1 MDTKVWRAVGKYK
14 KNKRTFTFTKELIA
28 LKESHARERIFSE
41 LGSRHRVK
49 RRSIEISEI
58 VEIKPED
65 VVSLKLRTILGV
77 ESVIG

>member
-28 LKESHARERIFSE
+28 LKESHAIERIFSE

-49 RRSIEISEI
+49 RRSIEISEL

>member
-1 MDTKVWRAVGKYK
+1 MDTKVWRAVGKYR

-49 RRSIEISEI
+49 RRSIEISEV
-58 VEIKPED
+58 VEIKPEE

>member
-1 MDTKVWRAVGKYK
+1 MDTKVWRAVGKYR

-28 LKESHARERIFSE
+28 LKESHARERIFSD

-49 RRSIEISEI
+49 RRDIEISKVI
-58 VEIKPED
+58 EIKPEE

-77 ESVIG
+77 ESVIK

>member
-28 LKESHARERIFSE
+28 LKESHARERILSE

-49 RRSIEISEI
+49 RRSIEISEV
-58 VEIKPED
+58 VEIKPEEL
-65 VVSLKLRTILGV
+65 VSLKLRTILGV

>member
-49 RRSIEISEI
+49 RRSIEISEV
-58 VEIKPED
+58 VEIKPEE

>member
-28 LKESHARERIFSE
+28 LKESHARERVLSN

-49 RRSIEISEI
+49 RRNIEISEI
-58 VEIKPED
+58 VEIKPEE
-65 VVSLKLRTILGV
+65 VVSLELRTILGV
-77 ESVIG
+77 ESEIG

>member
-58 VEIKPED
+58 VEIKPEE

>member
-28 LKESHARERIFSE
+28 LKESHARERVFSE

-49 RRSIEISEI
+49 RRNIEISEVI
-58 VEIKPED
+58 EIKPEN

-77 ESVIG
+77 KSVIG

>member
-28 LKESHARERIFSE
+28 LKESHARERILSE

-49 RRSIEISEI
+49 RRNIEISEV
-58 VEIKPED
+58 VEIKPEE

>member
-49 RRSIEISEI
+49 RRNIEISEV
-58 VEIKPED
+58 VEIKPEE

>member
-1 MDTKVWRAVGKYK
+1 MDTKVWRAVGKYR

-58 VEIKPED
+58 VEIKPEE

>member
-58 VEIKPED
+58 VEIKPEE

-77 ESVIG
+77 KSVIG

>member
-1 MDTKVWRAVGKYK
+1 MDTKVWRAVGKYR

-49 RRSIEISEI
+49 RRNIEISEVI
-58 VEIKPED
+58 EIKPEE
-65 VVSLKLRTILGV
+65 VISLVLRTILGV
-77 ESVIG
+77 QSVIE

>member
-1 MDTKVWRAVGKYK
+1 MDTKVWRAVGKYR

-49 RRSIEISEI
+49 RRNIEISEVI
-58 VEIKPED
+58 EIKPEE
-65 VVSLKLRTILGV
+65 VISLVLRTILGV
-77 ESVIG
+77 ESVIE

>member
-1 MDTKVWRAVGKYK
+1 MDTKVWRAVGKYR

-49 RRSIEISEI
+49 RRNIEISEVI
-58 VEIKPED
+58 EIKPEE
-65 VVSLKLRTILGV
+65 VVSLKLRNILGV
-77 ESVIG
+77 ESVIE

>member
-28 LKESHARERIFSE
+28 LKESHARENILSN

-49 RRSIEISEI
+49 RKDIEISDLI
-58 VEIKPED
+58 EIKPEE

-77 ESVIG
+77 ESKIE